1 MTNIFLFS
9 YNNSA
14 KALNR
19 NRTDDLILTKNALYQ
34 LSYEGSRA
42 TTPQMRDK
50 VDSEGFEPP
59 KALAS

>member
-1 MTNIFLFS
+1 MTYFFS
-9 YNNSA
+9 FSNNSA

-42 TTPQMRDK
+42 ITPPLRGK

>member
-1 MTNIFLFS
+1 MTIYFLF
-9 YNNSA
+9 NISA

-19 NRTDDLILTKNALYQ
+19 IRTDDLILTKNALYQ